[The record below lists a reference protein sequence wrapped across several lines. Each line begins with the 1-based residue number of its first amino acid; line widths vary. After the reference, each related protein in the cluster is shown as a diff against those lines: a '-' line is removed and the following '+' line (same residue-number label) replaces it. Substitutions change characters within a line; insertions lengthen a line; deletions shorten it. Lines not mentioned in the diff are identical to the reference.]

1 MIELFEQPKTITL
14 REALEEMRKNCNF
27 KYIQK
32 FEYGDSDNV
41 VRAVIDSFDISL
53 RYTYKVETHITLG
66 ECYEL
71 SLKTPFKYLSD
82 VKTDGYVKN
91 LEDILDKE
99 ITVIGVYKD
108 E

>member
-82 VKTDGYVKN
+82 VKIVEGIK
-91 LEDILDKE
+91 EDILDKE